1 MRCWATTTD
10 TPAQGAEGL
19 GSMGGGRDEAPG
31 PSRLVLAEDAPPTP
45 PAGSHAP
52 GTFVCVVGGGG
63 VPFIGFIAS
72 RKLWQD
78 ICSLVAC

>member
-63 VPFIGFIAS
+63 CHSSASSPLVSFGKISVPS
-72 RKLWQD
+72 
-78 ICSLVAC
+78 